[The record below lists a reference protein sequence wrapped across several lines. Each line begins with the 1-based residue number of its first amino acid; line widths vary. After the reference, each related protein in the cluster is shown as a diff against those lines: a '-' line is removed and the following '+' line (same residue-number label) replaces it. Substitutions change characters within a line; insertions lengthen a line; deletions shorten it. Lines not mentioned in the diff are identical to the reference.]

1 MCIVWAKTGAKSNST
16 RSLVPDERKN
26 VMKMDFTTLNAVTNS
41 LHWTSI
47 KHKPYGSLN
56 RKRNYPSDKCI

>member
-16 RSLVPDERKN
+16 RSFVPDERKN
-26 VMKMDFTTLNAVTNS
+26 VIKMALNAVTNS

-47 KHKPYGSLN
+47 KHKSYGSLN